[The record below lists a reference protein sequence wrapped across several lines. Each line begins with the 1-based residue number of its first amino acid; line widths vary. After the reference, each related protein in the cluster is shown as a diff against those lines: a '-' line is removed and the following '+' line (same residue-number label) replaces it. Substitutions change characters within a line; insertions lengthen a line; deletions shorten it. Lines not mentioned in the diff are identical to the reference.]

1 MRRARWKRKNV
12 RRVGLRQRR
21 PPAAGGG
28 WLAVPCGSQGR
39 KRAVLGEP
47 FSPGKFG
54 IHPAPLFAAA
64 GRWSMRAPAKSQ
76 RNSLCECP
84 GQRVAKRNARKEKL
98 VKCVLATRCRRHP
111 RRGNQ
116 LSSLCGTPPR
126 PSYSP
131 RKPAGTLSR
140 RPSHSNFA
148 RMCKVATK
156 AVFSFGPCTARFL
169 FHKMEKKMG
178 GCIPAGQAPCGS
190 RHPPGRR
197 SAAPPHLTQPNGKPH
212 PFSQRGTQQPDTPS
226 FFYTIHKFY

>member
-1 MRRARWKRKNV
+1 MQQP
-12 RRVGLRQRR
+12 LR
-21 PPAAGGG
+21 P
-28 WLAVPCGSQGR
+28 
-39 KRAVLGEP
+39 
-47 FSPGKFG
+47 
-54 IHPAPLFAAA
+54 
-64 GRWSMRAPAKSQ
+64 
-76 RNSLCECP
+76 P

-178 GCIPAGQAPCGS
+178 GCIPAGQAPLREQTPPWPPFGGPS
-190 RHPPGRR
+190 APYTAERQAAPVQPARHPTARY
-197 SAAPPHLTQPNGKPH
+197 SLIFLYNTQILSNIIQTVFVFGV
-212 PFSQRGTQQPDTPS
+212 
-226 FFYTIHKFY
+226 

>member
-1 MRRARWKRKNV
+1 MQQP
-12 RRVGLRQRR
+12 LR
-21 PPAAGGG
+21 P
-28 WLAVPCGSQGR
+28 
-39 KRAVLGEP
+39 
-47 FSPGKFG
+47 
-54 IHPAPLFAAA
+54 
-64 GRWSMRAPAKSQ
+64 
-76 RNSLCECP
+76 P

-126 PSYSP
+126 PSDSP

-156 AVFSFGPCTARFL
+156 AVFSFGPCTAHFL

-178 GCIPAGQAPCGS
+178 GASPLDKPPAGADTPLAAAT
-190 RHPPGRR
+190 
-197 SAAPPHLTQPNGKPH
+197 AAPPPPAQPSIRPHLL
-212 PFSQRGTQQPDTPS
+212 SQRGTQQPNTPHFS
-226 FFYTIHKFY
+226 IQYIKFIEYYTNRICFWSLTWKRSR

>member
-1 MRRARWKRKNV
+1 MQQP
-12 RRVGLRQRR
+12 LR
-21 PPAAGGG
+21 P
-28 WLAVPCGSQGR
+28 
-39 KRAVLGEP
+39 
-47 FSPGKFG
+47 
-54 IHPAPLFAAA
+54 
-64 GRWSMRAPAKSQ
+64 
-76 RNSLCECP
+76 P

-156 AVFSFGPCTARFL
+156 SGLFFWTVHGPFSFSQDG
-169 FHKMEKKMG
+169 KENG
-178 GCIPAGQAPCGS
+178 GCIPAGQAPLREQTLPRPPS
-190 RHPPGRR
+190 RRPLRPLHSQASGRTR
-197 SAAPPHLTQPNGKPH
+197 SASEAPNSPIPPH
-212 PFSQRGTQQPDTPS
+212 FSIQYIN
-226 FFYTIHKFY
+226 FIEYYTNRICFGV

>member
-1 MRRARWKRKNV
+1 MQQP
-12 RRVGLRQRR
+12 LR
-21 PPAAGGG
+21 PP
-28 WLAVPCGSQGR
+28 
-39 KRAVLGEP
+39 E
-47 FSPGKFG
+47 
-54 IHPAPLFAAA
+54 
-64 GRWSMRAPAKSQ
+64 
-76 RNSLCECP
+76 
-84 GQRVAKRNARKEKL
+84 QRVAKRNARKEKL

-126 PSYSP
+126 PSDSP

-178 GCIPAGQAPCGS
+178 GASPLDKPPAGAEPLSIPAPFHRS
-190 RHPPGRR
+190 HKTT
-197 SAAPPHLTQPNGKPH
+197 SAAASFCGRHRCHFHRSPWTIPLPDLRCR
-212 PFSQRGTQQPDTPS
+212 QRLPCAGIRCPGP
-226 FFYTIHKFY
+226 

>member
-1 MRRARWKRKNV
+1 MQQP
-12 RRVGLRQRR
+12 LR
-21 PPAAGGG
+21 P
-28 WLAVPCGSQGR
+28 
-39 KRAVLGEP
+39 
-47 FSPGKFG
+47 
-54 IHPAPLFAAA
+54 
-64 GRWSMRAPAKSQ
+64 
-76 RNSLCECP
+76 P

-126 PSYSP
+126 PSDSP

-178 GCIPAGQAPCGS
+178 GASPLDKPPAGADTPPWPPS
-190 RHPPGRR
+190 RRPLRTLHSRTASRTR
-197 SAAPPHLTQPNGKPH
+197 SASEAPNSPIPPHFSIQYINFIEYYTNRICFWSLTWKR
-212 PFSQRGTQQPDTPS
+212 SR
-226 FFYTIHKFY
+226 